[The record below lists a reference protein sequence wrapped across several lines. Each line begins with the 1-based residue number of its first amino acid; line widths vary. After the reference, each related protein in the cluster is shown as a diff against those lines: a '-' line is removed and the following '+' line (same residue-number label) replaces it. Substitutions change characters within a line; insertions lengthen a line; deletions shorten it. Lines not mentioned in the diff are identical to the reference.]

1 MRVAT
6 TAKPRNA
13 LHAVTTAAIAVNI
26 PVAVVAEIVHDE
38 MLERVDHALLLFF
51 VAEVS
56 VRLVHAVRRRHA
68 DVWLVVDSVIILAA
82 MLLPVGLMVAR
93 SARVAHMLR
102 HAAHV
107 RHHAIP
113 IVRLVRAAA

>member
-1 MRVAT
+1 MT
-6 TAKPRNA
+6 TTMARNPFRA
-13 LHAVTTAAIAVNI
+13 LVTAAIVVNL
-26 PVAVVAEIVHDE
+26 PVAAVAEISHSE
-38 MLERVDHALLLFF
+38 ICEKVDHGLLLFF
-51 VAEVS
+51 AVEVAA
-56 VRLVHAVRRRHA
+56 RLVVACKRRRA